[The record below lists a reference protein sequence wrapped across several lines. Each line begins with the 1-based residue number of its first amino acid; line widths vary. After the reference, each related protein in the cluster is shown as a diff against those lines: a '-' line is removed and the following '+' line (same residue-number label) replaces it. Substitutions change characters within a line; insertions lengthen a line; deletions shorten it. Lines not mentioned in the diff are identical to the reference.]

1 MEFKSC
7 LLQFVQV
14 VDVSMSHAT
23 ADAIC
28 CAWPGVAVVSDA
40 YRCLR
45 GGVDLTSP
53 SIKRNLNISK
63 E

>member
-1 MEFKSC
+1 M
-7 LLQFVQV
+7 QV
-14 VDVSMSHAT
+14 VDVSMSHGGCDLLTVAVWV
-23 ADAIC
+23 

-63 E
+63 AVRV